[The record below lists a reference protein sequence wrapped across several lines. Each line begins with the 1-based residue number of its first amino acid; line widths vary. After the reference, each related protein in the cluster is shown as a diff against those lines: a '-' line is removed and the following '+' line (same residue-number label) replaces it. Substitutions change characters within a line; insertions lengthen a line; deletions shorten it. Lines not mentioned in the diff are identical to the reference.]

1 MPKNNEYTTGN
12 LLDYLHDQNYYLI
25 GRDLSR
31 QANVNVP
38 QHINFKVK
46 LEEDDEAT
54 MFFIPKSS
62 KKLF

>member
-31 QANVNVP
+31 QANANVP

-46 LEEDDEAT
+46 LEEDDGAT

-62 KKLF
+62 KKVF